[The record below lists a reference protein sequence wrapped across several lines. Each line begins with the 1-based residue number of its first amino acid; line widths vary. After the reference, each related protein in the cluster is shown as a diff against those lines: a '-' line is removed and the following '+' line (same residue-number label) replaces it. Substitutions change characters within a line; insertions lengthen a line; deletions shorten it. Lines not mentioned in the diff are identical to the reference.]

1 MTAKR
6 KIFFYLITALYLALA
21 APSARADVID
31 KIVAVVNNEIITQR
45 EVDSILLPVYE
56 QYRTIYSGQDL
67 IKRLEE
73 ARQEVMEK
81 LIEDK
86 LILSEAKKAKVEIS
100 DAEIESKVKD
110 MRKRFT
116 THKELERALLEQ
128 NMTLKELRAR
138 YREQMMSRK
147 FIMQQVGATITVT
160 PVEIHEYYE
169 THPEE
174 FTIPEQ
180 IKMRNILII
189 PRPDFPAERAAVAAG
204 DILKSLQDG
213 NDFGQIARA
222 VSKGPGA
229 AEGGITDYVTR
240 GELMPEIEKVV
251 FAKNIGELTD
261 VIQTS
266 AGYHIFKI
274 EDKKEKRHMELS
286 EARRPIDDMLFNRKI
301 TTELRSLVAEL
312 KKRAYIAFK

>member
-1 MTAKR
+1 MTVKR
-6 KIFFYLITALYLALA
+6 KIFFCLMTALYLALA
-21 APSARADVID
+21 AQSARADVID
-31 KIVAVVNNEIITQR
+31 KIVAVINNEIITQR
-45 EVDSILLPVYE
+45 EVDTILLPVYE

-73 ARQEVMEK
+73 ARQEVMQR

-100 DAEIESKVKD
+100 DAEIEDKVKD

-116 THKELERALLEQ
+116 TQKELERALLEQ

-138 YREQMMSRK
+138 YREQMMSRT

-160 PVEIHEYYE
+160 PVEIQEYYE

-174 FTIPEQ
+174 FTVPAQ
-180 IKMRNILII
+180 IRMRNILII
-189 PRPDFPAERAAVAAG
+189 PRPDFPSERAAVVAG
-204 DILKSLQDG
+204 DILKRLQNG
-213 NDFGQIARA
+213 EDFGQIARA

-240 GELMPEIEKVV
+240 GDLMPEIEKVV

-301 TTELRSLVAEL
+301 TVELRSLVAEL